1 MASDAEH
8 PTSAAM
14 LPQGRYRY
22 EIYRDG
28 GLIAVEEDILTEQAL
43 RGARRTADGLNLH
56 EAEARLEDGLI
67 VAASVRYVRGPFK
80 RSASY
85 EASGDLFRGYLIA
98 AGGREETGSKLGR
111 MREVDCDLVLCKAL
125 ILAHVRM
132 RGQTLWIGRVAAI
145 DPNTLLVSSPKQ
157 TYRRAGASA
166 QLWIFEP
173 RMGDSEEIEIDD
185 AGRVIRRKSRD
196 GTESRLSAF
205 LAPGEA

>member
-1 MASDAEH
+1 MASDGEH
-8 PTSAAM
+8 PTSAVM
-14 LPQGRYRY
+14 LPKGRYRY
-22 EIYRDG
+22 DIYRDG
-28 GLIAVEEDILTEQAL
+28 GLIAVEEDILTAEAL
-43 RGARRTADGLNLH
+43 RGSRRSIDGLNLH
-56 EAEARLEDGLI
+56 EAEARVENGLI
-67 VAASVRYVRGPFK
+67 AAASVRYVRGPFK

-132 RGQTLWIGRVAAI
+132 REQSLWIGRVAAI

-157 TYRRAGASA
+157 TYRRAGSSPR
-166 QLWIFEP
+166 LWIFEP

-185 AGRVIRRKSRD
+185 LGRVVRRKSRD
-196 GTESRLSAF
+196 GTETRLSAF
-205 LAPGEA
+205 IASDEA